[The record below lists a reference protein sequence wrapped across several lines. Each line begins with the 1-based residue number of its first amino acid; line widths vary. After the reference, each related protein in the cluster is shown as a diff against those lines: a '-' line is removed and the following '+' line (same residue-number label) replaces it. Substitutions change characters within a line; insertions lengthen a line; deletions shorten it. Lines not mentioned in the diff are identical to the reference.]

1 MAQIKMQTSP
11 QSRIIKEQRH
21 RGQGAEVWHRLKKS
35 KTAIGALIFI
45 AILIFAVVF
54 ADFLT
59 PYQYD
64 AVELGNALQF
74 PSLEHPMGTDQ
85 YGRDLLTRLLF
96 GGRISLLIAL
106 ITVVG
111 SVFVAGAIGICAGYF
126 GGHLDNILMR
136 CMDVLM
142 AIPGILMAITIA
154 SALGGGIVNTAIAIG
169 ISHIAGLSRIFRS
182 SVLLLREQEYIEA
195 AEAFG
200 ASHIRII
207 WTHIVPNTLAPI
219 IVQSTLKI
227 GESILSIASL
237 SFIGLGIAPPTPEWG
252 SILNSGRDLIMS
264 FWPIITFP
272 GIFIALTMLAFNLL
286 GDGLRDAMDPRLKQ

>member
-1 MAQIKMQTSP
+1 MARVNETSLTKNRA
-11 QSRIIKEQRH
+11 QKDQRH
-21 RGQGAEVWHRLKKS
+21 RGQGAEIWHRLKKN

-45 AILIFAVVF
+45 VLLVLAVVF

-59 PYQYD
+59 PYRYD
-64 AVELGNALQF
+64 AVDLGNALRF

-126 GGHLDNILMR
+126 GGFLDNALMR

-200 ASHIRII
+200 AGDLRII
-207 WTHIVPNTLAPI
+207 LKHIIPNTLAPV
-219 IVQSTLKI
+219 IVQCTLKI

-286 GDGLRDAMDPRLKQ
+286 GDGLRDAMDPRLRQ

>member
-1 MAQIKMQTSP
+1 MKIAKSAVPTAKK
-11 QSRIIKEQRH
+11 RKN
-21 RGQGAEVWHRLKKS
+21 RGQGAEIWHRLTKS
-35 KTAIGALIFI
+35 KTAMSALIFI
-45 AILIFAVVF
+45 LLLVLAVVF
-54 ADFLT
+54 AKYLT

-64 AVELGNALQF
+64 AVDLANALQF
-74 PSLEHPMGTDQ
+74 PSLTHPMGTDQ
-85 YGRDLLTRLLF
+85 YGRDLLTRLLY

-106 ITVVG
+106 ITVAG
-111 SVFVAGAIGICAGYF
+111 SIVAAGIIGVSAGYF
-126 GGHLDNILMR
+126 GGAVDNILMR

-142 AIPGILMAITIA
+142 AIPGMLMAIAIA
-154 SALGGGIVNTAIAIG
+154 SALSGGIVNTAIAIG
-169 ISHIAGLSRIFRS
+169 IGHIAGLARIFRS

-200 ASHIRII
+200 SSHLRII
-207 WTHIVPNTLAPI
+207 LKHIIPNTLAPI
-219 IVQSTLKI
+219 IVQCTLKI
-227 GESILSIASL
+227 GESILSIAAL

-272 GIFIALTMLAFNLL
+272 GIFIALTMLSFNLL

>member
-207 WTHIVPNTLAPI
+207 WKHIVPNTLDRKS
-219 IVQSTLKI
+219 VV
-227 GESILSIASL
+227 
-237 SFIGLGIAPPTPEWG
+237 
-252 SILNSGRDLIMS
+252 
-264 FWPIITFP
+264 
-272 GIFIALTMLAFNLL
+272 
-286 GDGLRDAMDPRLKQ
+286 